1 MKYSKEEVE
10 THLNIITK
18 YLNFIISL
26 NNKYIVAKINIRN
39 KLVLQDLIYYTDEN
53 LLIRLCCA
61 FNFIESNFKK
71 TNNFFLLEYKYLRLH
86 RMLSIENIG
95 EKTLLK
101 VDRVDELKNIL
112 KTVLR
117 SCNGSI
123 ADELFLEMIT

>member
-1 MKYSKEEVE
+1 MYDKEKVK

-39 KLVLQDLIYYTDEN
+39 KLILQDLIYYTDEN

-71 TNNFFLLEYKYLRLH
+71 TNNSFLLDYKYLRLY

-95 EKTLLK
+95 KKTLLR

-112 KTVLR
+112 KTVIR

-123 ADELFLEMIT
+123 TDELALEMIT

>member
-1 MKYSKEEVE
+1 MYDKEEVK

-39 KLVLQDLIYYTDEN
+39 KLIIQDLIYYTDEN
-53 LLIRLCCA
+53 LLMRLYCA

-71 TNNFFLLEYKYLRLH
+71 TNNFFLLDYRYLRQKKIV
-86 RMLSIENIG
+86 SIKNIG
-95 EKTLLK
+95 KKTLLR

-123 ADELFLEMIT
+123 TDELFLEIIT

>member
-1 MKYSKEEVE
+1 MYDKEKVK

-18 YLNFIISL
+18 YLNFIKSL

-39 KLVLQDLIYYTDEN
+39 KLILQDLIYYTDEN

-71 TNNFFLLEYKYLRLH
+71 TNNSFLLEYKYLRLY

-95 EKTLLK
+95 KKTLQR
-101 VDRVDELKNIL
+101 VDRINELKNIL
-112 KTVLR
+112 ETVLR

-123 ADELFLEMIT
+123 TDELALEMIT